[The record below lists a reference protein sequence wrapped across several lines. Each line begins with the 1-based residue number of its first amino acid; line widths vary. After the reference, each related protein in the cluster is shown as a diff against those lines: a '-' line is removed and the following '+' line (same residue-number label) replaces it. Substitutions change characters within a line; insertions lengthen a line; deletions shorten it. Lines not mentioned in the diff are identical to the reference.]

1 MFTRIMEAEWRVWPQ
16 LLMTAI
22 VIGTAVAFAF
32 A

>member
-1 MFTRIMEAEWRVWPQ
+1 MIARMMEAEWGIWPQ

-22 VIGTAVAFAF
+22 VIGTATAFAF